1 LFGVDAEAEVTFD
14 TWCNALHPED
24 RERAVRDLLDASEHH
39 HEFNADYRVVWPDGT
54 VRWIVDRGRATYDEH
69 GRPISMAGVNVD
81 ITRRK
86 QAEARAQEL
95 NLALT
100 QRNAELEAER
110 ARWQG
115 VVEGIADE
123 VWVCDAR
130 GKISLLNLPTAT
142 HMGLD
147 EFRGKTYAEVLEEVD
162 ILYTDGRER
171 PAEQAPLLRSLR
183 GEIVRGEE
191 IMRHRTSGKT
201 RHRQFS
207 SAPMRDGRGAITGSV
222 AIVRDI
228 SDAKEA
234 EQQLQLQSTALEAAA
249 NSIVITDHE
258 GVILWCN
265 PAFTEMTGYTAEEV
279 QGRTPRV
286 LSSGRHEAGFYA
298 NMWKTILAGS
308 VWSGEVVNRRKNGS
322 LYVEEMTITPVR
334 SDHGE
339 ITHFIAIKVD
349 VSERKRAE
357 QALIRSEK
365 LAATGRLAAIIAHE
379 INNPLEAMTNL
390 LYLIG
395 PSVTDPTAREYFDLL
410 KKQLQAVSRIA
421 SQTLNFHRENSQPAN
436 FNLFEVIGESLEFY
450 RPKAK
455 KHGVT
460 LTGCLEANARIVGF
474 AGEIRQVVSNL
485 LLNGI
490 EAIAGSGRIA
500 VHLHESFDWR
510 DPQRRGYRISVV
522 DSGCGIDPQHRSRI
536 FEPFFTTKG
545 EKGTGLGLWV
555 SFGIVQRAGGSMRV
569 WSSRRPGRSGTC
581 FSVFLPAEVSTSTAS
596 GRRQSATVP
605 VPDAASNAS

>member
-1 LFGVDAEAEVTFD
+1 
-14 TWCNALHPED
+14 
-24 RERAVRDLLDASEHH
+24 
-39 HEFNADYRVVWPDGT
+39 
-54 VRWIVDRGRATYDEH
+54 
-69 GRPISMAGVNVD
+69 M
-81 ITRRK
+81 
-86 QAEARAQEL
+86 
-95 NLALT
+95 
-100 QRNAELEAER
+100 
-110 ARWQG
+110 
-115 VVEGIADE
+115 
-123 VWVCDAR
+123 
-130 GKISLLNLPTAT
+130 
-142 HMGLD
+142 
-147 EFRGKTYAEVLEEVD
+147 
-162 ILYTDGRER
+162 
-171 PAEQAPLLRSLR
+171 
-183 GEIVRGEE
+183 
-191 IMRHRTSGKT
+191 
-201 RHRQFS
+201 
-207 SAPMRDGRGAITGSV
+207 
-222 AIVRDI
+222 
-228 SDAKEA
+228 
-234 EQQLQLQSTALEAAA
+234 
-249 NSIVITDHE
+249 
-258 GVILWCN
+258 ILWCN

-286 LSSGRHEAGFYA
+286 LSSGQHEAGFYA

-334 SDHGE
+334 SDRGE

-349 VSERKRAE
+349 VTERKRAE

-365 LAATGRLAAIIAHE
+365 LAATGRLAATIAHE

-395 PSVTDPTAREYFDLL
+395 PSVTDSGAREYFELL

-436 FNLFEVIGESLEFY
+436 FNLSEVIGESLEFY

-460 LTGCLEANARIVGF
+460 VTGRLEADARIVGF

-490 EAIAGSGRIA
+490 EATTGSGKIA

-510 DPQRRGYRISVV
+510 NPHRRGYRISVV
-522 DSGCGIDPQHRSRI
+522 DTGCGIDPQHRARI

-555 SFGIVQRAGGSMRV
+555 SFGIVQRAGGSMRA
-569 WSSRRPGRSGTC
+569 WSTRRPGRSGTC
-581 FSVFLPAEVSTSTAS
+581 FSVFLPAEVSGSAAS
-596 GRRQSATVP
+596 GRRRSQTVRA
-605 VPDAASNAS
+605 PDTASNPG